1 MNSSK
6 WSGGAGRQQLIV
18 YDPSNWP
25 DCPTTPSAARAGVGL
40 IALGPHLFPAIWQPG
55 DWVAAVTEGQIA
67 EHCPPEPDLKG
78 PTLFCCL
85 KAFDLQRQYYPE
97 SRVAQAQWRLTR
109 PQEVEAWASSDKR
122 VVYFVFCDPV
132 RPAGLRAIAL
142 QGPLLAEVLRRQRP
156 LEALTPYA
164 DEVD

>member
-1 MNSSK
+1 MSPSK

-40 IALGPHLFPAIWQPG
+40 IALGPHLFPATWQPG
-55 DWVAAVTEGQIA
+55 DWVAAVIEGQIA
-67 EHCPPEPDLKG
+67 EHCPPEPGLKG

-97 SRVAQAQWRLTR
+97 SGVAQAQWRLTQ
-109 PQEVEAWASSDKR
+109 PQEVEEWASSDKR

-164 DEVD
+164 DEVG